1 MTDNKE
7 KLNSINGKYLFTS
20 KQEWYGDAE
29 LDDLQIVSSN
39 QLVNILAGFL
49 VANEKDYKYSYNIY
63 NLSELNEN
71 DRDAINFMVYQR
83 HNQLSND
90 SLEKRIIFY
99 EKMLKLKSE
108 ELKLLD
114 DNTFNPEMYD
124 VDAMD
129 LEIDKLET
137 IISMLKDQR
146 NNPNSENA
154 PPF

>member
-1 MTDNKE
+1 MNDDKE

-20 KQEWYGDAE
+20 RQEWYGDAE
-29 LDDLQIVSSN
+29 FDDLQIVSSN

-71 DRDAINFMVYQR
+71 DRDAINFMVYER
-83 HNQLSND
+83 RNQLSND

-99 EKMLKLKSE
+99 EKMLKLKLE

-114 DNTFNPEMYD
+114 ENTFNPEMYD
-124 VDAMD
+124 ADAID
-129 LEIDKLET
+129 LEISKLET
-137 IISMLKDQR
+137 IILTLKDQQ
-146 NNPNSENA
+146 NNPTSGNA

>member
-1 MTDNKE
+1 MNNNKE
-7 KLNSINGKYLFTS
+7 KPNNINGKYLFQS
-20 KQEWYGDAE
+20 RQEWYEDAE

-39 QLVNILAGFL
+39 QLVNILASFL
-49 VANEKDYKYSYNIY
+49 VANEKDYKYSYKIY
-63 NLSELNEN
+63 NLTELNEN
-71 DRDAINFMVYQR
+71 DCDAINFMVYQR
-83 HNQLSND
+83 RNQLSTD
-90 SLEKRIIFY
+90 SLETRIIFY
-99 EKMLKLKSE
+99 EKMLKLKLE

-114 DNTFNPEMYD
+114 ENTFNPEMYD

-137 IISMLKDQR
+137 IISILKDQQ